1 MAALWQDMKRV
12 WQAWTRLA
20 HKIGNF
26 QARVLLT
33 VLYGV
38 LVLPFGLIVRLFADP
53 LRIKKRPAQ
62 WTDHPNEPTDMAWAQ
77 RQ

>member
-1 MAALWQDMKRV
+1 LKRM
-12 WQAWTRLA
+12 WHAWKRIA

-33 VLYGV
+33 VFYAV
-38 LVLPFGLIVRLFADP
+38 LVFPFGMV
-53 LRIKKRPAQ
+53 KRRPTK
-62 WTDHPNEPTDMAWAQ
+62 WLNHPNESYDMQWAG

>member
-1 MAALWQDMKRV
+1 MLKRI
-12 WQAWTRLA
+12 WLAWKLIA

-38 LVLPFGLIVRLFADP
+38 LFPYGLAIRLFSDP
-53 LRIKKRPAQ
+53 LRIKHRPTEWLTHRAEAYDMQ
-62 WTDHPNEPTDMAWAQ
+62 WARKQ
-77 RQ
+77 

>member
-1 MAALWQDMKRV
+1 MLKRA
-12 WQAWTRLA
+12 WQAWKELA

-33 VLYGV
+33 VFYAV
-38 LVLPFGLIVRLFADP
+38 LAPFGFGTRFFSDP
-53 LRIKKRPAQ
+53 LRIKRLPTQ
-62 WTDHPNEPTDMAWAQ
+62 WLDHPDDTCDLEQAM